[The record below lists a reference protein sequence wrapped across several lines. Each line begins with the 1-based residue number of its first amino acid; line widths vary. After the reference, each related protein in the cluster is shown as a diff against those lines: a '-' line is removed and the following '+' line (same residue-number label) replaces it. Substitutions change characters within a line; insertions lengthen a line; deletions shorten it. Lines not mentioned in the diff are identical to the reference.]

1 MLSGTI
7 DQQNVGIS
15 HKLRFEVG
23 YNPLLDGPEGGP
35 ESPPGSSGSP
45 PAPGSASFVRR
56 PGSGS
61 PGVAWTGARG
71 ASAGRGATAGKPSL
85 RPPVA
90 DSAQQSN
97 SAEAMAAA
105 AAWTSQGS
113 PPKPRMM
120 AAPGRGGDGSPSKLR
135 SALVSASPPKIRER
149 MLKRQASVTARRA
162 MSAEEIVKKQ
172 AAALSRP

>member
-71 ASAGRGATAGKPSL
+71 ASAGRVATAGKPSL

-120 AAPGRGGDGSPSKLR
+120 AAPGRGDGSPSKLR